1 MDETSNE
8 IEARIDRTRERL
20 GSNFRQLEDK
30 FDAATDWRGHV
41 RERPEL
47 WLGVAFVGG
56 MLLAGVLKT
65 RTQGRAAA
73 VSATPAAG
81 GSGAVKAQARQF
93 LNNLQGGLVGVAS
106 ARLQEYIN
114 ELVPGFNEHYH
125 RAEQRTGGATPSAQS

>member
-30 FDAATDWRGHV
+30 FDAATDWREHV

-65 RTQGRAAA
+65 RTGGRASTA

-81 GSGAVKAQARQF
+81 GAGAVKAQARQF
-93 LNNLQGGLVGVAS
+93 LNNMQGALVGVAS
-106 ARLQEYIN
+106 ARIQEYIN
-114 ELVPGFNEHYH
+114 ELVPGFNEHYQ
-125 RAEQRTGGATPSAQS
+125 RAEQRTAAPR

>member
-8 IEARIDRTRERL
+8 IEARIDQTRERL

-30 FDAATDWRGHV
+30 FDAATDWRGQV

-65 RTQGRAAA
+65 RSGGRAPAA
-73 VSATPAAG
+73 AGATPAAG
-81 GSGAVKAQARQF
+81 GTGAVKAQARQF
-93 LNNLQGGLVGVAS
+93 LNNMQGALVGVAS
-106 ARLQEYIN
+106 ARIQEYIN
-114 ELVPGFNEHYH
+114 ELLPGFNDHYQ
-125 RAEQRTGGATPSAQS
+125 RAEQRTAAPR